1 MCHMSIRNNYKH
13 TLIASYIGY
22 ITQAIINNFA
32 PLLFLTFQNTY
43 NIPLGKITLLVTI
56 NFGMQLV
63 VDLLSARFV
72 DRIGYKVSIVIAHI
86 ASATGIMGLA
96 VFPGL
101 FANPYNGLLL
111 AISLYAIG
119 GGLIE
124 VLVSPIVE
132 ACPTENKPAVMSL
145 LHSFYCWGHVLVIL
159 CSTLFFVVF
168 GIENWRI
175 LAFIWAAVPLFNAF
189 YYSQV
194 PIAMLNEDG
203 ESMPVRQ
210 LLLTK
215 MFWIF
220 VLLMICSGA
229 SEQAMSQWA
238 SAFAEAGLKVSKTIG
253 DLAGPCMFAI
263 LMGCSR
269 ILYSGLSEKVN
280 LKVFMMVSS
289 GLCIASYLLA
299 ALSPYPALAF
309 IGCGLCGAAVGIM
322 WPGTFSLAAE
332 NCPRGGTAMFAFL
345 ALAGD
350 LGCSA
355 GPTLVGFVAEKFN
368 DNLKAGLGLAIIFPV
383 LLILGLLLL
392 KRMRVSSVKDC
403 SH

>member
-1 MCHMSIRNNYKH
+1 
-13 TLIASYIGY
+13 
-22 ITQAIINNFA
+22 
-32 PLLFLTFQNTY
+32 
-43 NIPLGKITLLVTI
+43 
-56 NFGMQLV
+56 
-63 VDLLSARFV
+63 
-72 DRIGYKVSIVIAHI
+72 
-86 ASATGIMGLA
+86 
-96 VFPGL
+96 
-101 FANPYNGLLL
+101 
-111 AISLYAIG
+111 
-119 GGLIE
+119 
-124 VLVSPIVE
+124 
-132 ACPTENKPAVMSL
+132 
-145 LHSFYCWGHVLVIL
+145 
-159 CSTLFFVVF
+159 
-168 GIENWRI
+168 
-175 LAFIWAAVPLFNAF
+175 
-189 YYSQV
+189 
-194 PIAMLNEDG
+194 
-203 ESMPVRQ
+203 
-210 LLLTK
+210 LTK

-309 IGCGLCGAAVGIM
+309 IGCGLCGLAVGIM